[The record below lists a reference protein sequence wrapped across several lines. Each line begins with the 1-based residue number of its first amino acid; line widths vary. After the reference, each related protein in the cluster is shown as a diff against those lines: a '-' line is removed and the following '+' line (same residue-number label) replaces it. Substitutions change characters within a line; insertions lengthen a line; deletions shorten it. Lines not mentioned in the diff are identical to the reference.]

1 MPKAQWLIASLL
13 YGAFCVQ
20 QAQADINGGGST
32 FTRPLYQTSG
42 VLTAGFAPYIGADQ
56 GRDKVAFLQNNYSVL
71 VPGAAPKT
79 VHWVASESRLSAV
92 ELSNYALAHQAQ
104 FGKLIQVPSAAT
116 SVAIPFNKP
125 GSHELDLSIDTLCGV
140 FSGRLSRWELIQGSA
155 RSGPITVVYPK
166 GSSGFTELFTRFLNA
181 KCNETGTFA
190 VTTYFDSSYSGGL
203 PAGALAANS
212 GDAIMTAVNVWDGAI
227 TFMSPALAAPTLAG
241 LDDGNKVARIT
252 GVSPAPA
259 NIVNAINS
267 VALPPIAERS
277 NPDKWVPVF
286 GRNWEQGVL
295 PYPQSGYPILGYTN
309 LIFSQC
315 YADATQSNQVRD
327 FLARHYGALEARN
340 NDQAIRA
347 QGMLPLH
354 PSWKVAVR
362 SSFLSATNALSI
374 GNPNVCNGIGR
385 PL

>member
-32 FTRPLYQTSG
+32 FNRPLYQSAG
-42 VLTAGFAPYIGADQ
+42 VLTPGFAPYIGANQ
-56 GRDKVAFLQNNYSVL
+56 GREKVAFLLNDYNVL
-71 VPGAAPKT
+71 VPGAAPRT

-92 ELSNYALAHQAQ
+92 EQSNYAVAYGAQ

-125 GSHELDLSIDTLCGV
+125 GSQALDLSIDALCGV
-140 FSGRLSRWELIQGSA
+140 FSGRLAGWDWIQGSG
-155 RSGPITVVYPK
+155 RTGPITVVYPK

-190 VTTYFDSSYSGGL
+190 VTNNFEYSYSGGL
-203 PAGALAANS
+203 PTGALAAS
-212 GDAIMTAVNVWDGAI
+212 SADAIMAAVNARDGAI
-227 TFMSPALAAPTLAG
+227 TFMSPALAAPTPAG
-241 LDDGNKVARIT
+241 LDDGNKVARVA

-259 NIVNAINS
+259 NIVDAINS
-267 VALPPIAERS
+267 VPLPSIAERT
-277 NPDKWVPVF
+277 NPDKWVPLF
-286 GRNWEQGVL
+286 GKYWEPGVV
-295 PYPQSGYPILGYTN
+295 PYPQTGYPILGYTN